1 MMNVCKNCGVE
12 LDDDMTFCP
21 LCGLAAGEKPDPQE
35 MSDSQEMSDPQEPV
49 RKDKILRAIKN
60 LTGKQKRK
68 LFWQISGII
77 LGSGIVVTLLINLVI
92 SNSFH
97 WAKYVLVASLAA
109 YAIISSLAR
118 WRRRP
123 FFIILVS
130 LVSLVLML
138 LFFDLFGVKSGW
150 GIKLGI
156 PILVSFYV
164 LLLIVLL
171 FIRLSNQLGFNV
183 LAMLFIALG
192 IFLLCV
198 EFFSS
203 LYFRGE
209 VVLSWS
215 IIAAVSMIPVAAV
228 LFYVHFKLSKEI
240 DLKRFFHI

>member
-12 LDDDMTFCP
+12 LDDDMTSCP
-21 LCGLAAGEKPDPQE
+21 LCGLAAGEKPEIQE
-35 MSDSQEMSDPQEPV
+35 ISDSQEPV
-49 RKDKILRAIKN
+49 GKDGILREIKN
-60 LTGKQKRK
+60 LTGRQKRK
-68 LFWQISGII
+68 LFWEISGII

-92 SNSFH
+92 SNSLH

-109 YAIISSLAR
+109 FVNTTSLTL

-123 FFIILVS
+123 LVIILVS

-138 LFFDLFGVKSGW
+138 LFFDLFGANSGW

-156 PILVSFYV
+156 PILVSFYA
-164 LLLIVLL
+164 LLLIVRL

-183 LAMLFIALG
+183 LAVLFIALG
-192 IFLLCV
+192 LFLLCV
-198 EFFSS
+198 ELFSS
-203 LYFRGE
+203 LYFEGE
-209 VVLSWS
+209 LVLSWS
-215 IIAAVSMIPVAAV
+215 IIAAVSMISVAAV